1 MVILLMLV
9 GGSPGSTAGGMKTPT
24 IAVLFA
30 MSFSVFRKNQ
40 NPHLFKRRIS
50 EEAMRNAAT
59 LLVMYVT
66 LFVGGG
72 MIISSI
78 EGIPL
83 MKALFETASAVAT
96 VGLSMGATPE
106 LGLISRGILVV
117 LMFIG
122 RVGGLTLI
130 FATVAEQRVDSR
142 YPQEK
147 ITVG

>member
-1 MVILLMLV
+1 
-9 GGSPGSTAGGMKTPT
+9 
-24 IAVLFA
+24 
-30 MSFSVFRKNQ
+30 
-40 NPHLFKRRIS
+40 
-50 EEAMRNAAT
+50 
-59 LLVMYVT
+59 
-66 LFVGGG
+66 